1 MFKKVFHNF
10 SMTSNDSFMKSYD
23 DDHVDE
29 DDNEK
34 MMIMMMMNDDDK

>member
-23 DDHVDE
+23 DDDVDE
-29 DDNEK
+29 DSNEK
-34 MMIMMMMNDDDK
+34 MMIMMNDDDK